1 MKVFLVFLLSI
12 FFFGLNDLSAQKCD
26 RVFLSGRVLDTI
38 QNQGFYNLMVVNST
52 TGRAVFGQPD
62 GSFSVYTSNN
72 DSITLSIKGYSMYG
86 FRIKSDSNCQMK
98 IVGILDHK
106 AVQFDEVVVRP
117 LKTLQQIKEER
128 AALSLRET
136 RQVAGIEVLQSPI
149 TALYQAF
156 SKREKNKVWISQMEY
171 KDDQRKVL
179 KELLRVYVAYE
190 IVKLDEEEFD
200 SFVEFLNIDE
210 DFLKTASEMELITF
224 IKDKFEHF
232 SRVNNHYYV
241 EPERKR

>member
-1 MKVFLVFLLSI
+1 MKACLILVLSF
-12 FFFGLNDLSAQKCD
+12 FFFGSKDIYAQKCD
-26 RVFLSGRVLDTI
+26 RVFLSGRVVDTSQI
-38 QNQGFYNLMVVNST
+38 QGFYNLMVVNST

-62 GSFSVYTSNN
+62 GSFNVYTSNN

-98 IVGILDHK
+98 IAGILDHK

-128 AALSLRET
+128 SALSFRET
-136 RQVAGIEVLQSPI
+136 RQVTGIEMLQSPI

-241 EPERKR
+241 EPEIKR